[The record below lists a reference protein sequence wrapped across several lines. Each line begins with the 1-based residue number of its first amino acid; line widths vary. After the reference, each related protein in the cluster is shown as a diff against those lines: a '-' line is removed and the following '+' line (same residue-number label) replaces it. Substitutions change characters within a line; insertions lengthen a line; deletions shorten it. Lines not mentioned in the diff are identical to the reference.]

1 MQIGGR
7 IQNLLMGVAG
17 QFKGI
22 RPFLSG
28 DRRHLHEAD
37 FAGSTAAMTNYVMTR
52 KPKQVVLI
60 TECSMADNILASA
73 PQAEMLRMCS
83 VRCPHMA
90 EITVEDT
97 LLALLKTQFV
107 VDVPEDIRVRAY
119 KSVERMLQIGHTGPR
134 D

>member
-1 MQIGGR
+1 M
-7 IQNLLMGVAG
+7 
-17 QFKGI
+17 
-22 RPFLSG
+22 LSHPECSP
-28 DRRHLHEAD
+28 DVVEASD
-37 FAGSTAAMTNYVMTR
+37 YSGSTTAMIRYVEKNAGR
-52 KPKQVVLI
+52 KFLI
-60 TECSMADNILASA
+60 LTECSMADNILASA
-73 PQAEMLRMCS
+73 PEAEMLRMCS

-119 KSVERMLQIGHTGPR
+119 KSVERMLQIGHTGPK